1 MHKMKPHVISAV
13 FLAGISLWGCQPD
26 KPKVFPVP
34 TPYAVDLPPAGLGFP
49 SVPWPADNPATVE
62 GIALG
67 RQLFYDKALSLDR
80 SVSCAS
86 CHLQSHG
93 FTDSTVYS
101 RGVNGAEGTRNAMPI
116 FNMLWTNRFFW
127 DGRSPNLRDQ
137 VVQPVQDPV
146 EMHLPMEEALS
157 RLRGSAPYR
166 EMFGKAFGD
175 ESVNVERFQKALEQF
190 VLSLTSWR
198 SKFDMVRMGQSTFTA
213 SEQRGFDLFMR
224 EYTAPGSGRPV
235 GADCFHCH
243 GGALFTNRL
252 YENNGIDS
260 VLQTGYQVVTG
271 LTGDRGKFKAPS
283 LRNVALTAPYMHDGR
298 FANLEQVLDHYDH
311 GILQSST
318 LNANLRVQT
327 GGLRLS
333 AQDKAD
339 IIAFLSTLT
348 DSTIATNPAF
358 AEP

>member
-1 MHKMKPHVISAV
+1 MHSLINQRIFVLL
-13 FLAGISLWGCQPD
+13 FAGIFLCGCQPD
-26 KPKVFPVP
+26 KSKVFPAP
-34 TPYAVDLPPAGLGFP
+34 SPYAVDLPPAGLGFP
-49 SVPWPADNPATVE
+49 AVSWPADNPATVE
-62 GIALG
+62 GIDLG

-80 SVSCAS
+80 TVACAS
-86 CHLQSHG
+86 CHLQTHA
-93 FTDSTVYS
+93 FTDSAVYS
-101 RGVNGAEGTRNAMPI
+101 RGVNGTQGTRNAMPI
-116 FNMLWTNRFFW
+116 FNMVWANRFFW
-127 DGRSPNLRDQ
+127 DGRSPDLRDQ
-137 VVQPVQDPV
+137 VVQPVQDPL

-157 RLRGSAPYR
+157 RLRSSEHYR

-175 ESVNVERFQKALEQF
+175 ETVNVERFQKALEQF

-198 SKFDMVRMGQSTFTA
+198 SKFDMVRMGQSTFSA

-224 EYTAPGSGRPV
+224 EYSAPGSGRPL

-243 GGALFTNRL
+243 GGVLFTNRL

-260 VLQTGYQVVTG
+260 VLQAGHQVVTG
-271 LTGDRGKFKAPS
+271 SAGDRGKFKTPS

-311 GILQSST
+311 GVVQSNT

-333 AQDKAD
+333 VQDKAD
-339 IIAFLSTLT
+339 IIAFLHTLT
-348 DSTIATNPAF
+348 DSTLATNPAYS
-358 AEP
+358 EP